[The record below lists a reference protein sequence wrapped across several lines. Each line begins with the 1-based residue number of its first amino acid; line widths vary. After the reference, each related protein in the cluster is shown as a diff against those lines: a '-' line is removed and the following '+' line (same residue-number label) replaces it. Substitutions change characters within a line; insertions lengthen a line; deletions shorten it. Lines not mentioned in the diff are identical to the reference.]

1 MTDNKSTEKISDPVE
16 LLEKII
22 ALKAGGETRSQ
33 QIDAV
38 KAIHG
43 ALSSDTNLLLE
54 APTGSGKTISYLI
67 PLIFNQS
74 RAVITTATKQLSE
87 QITGVDIPFM
97 QKSIKAV
104 APELKFT
111 AALLKGRD
119 NYYCLAKAEENRR
132 LEQQA
137 DVLFSM
143 DSGGPEIS
151 KTDAKAHQIGKEIKT
166 LTNWAEHTKTGDRS
180 EAPAVSDDIWRQY
193 SSTSAECPGRNI
205 CPFSDQCFA
214 ELAREN
220 AKKANIVITNHA
232 VVGLDLISE
241 DNPILGERDV
251 YVVDELHELDSYLS
265 SAWGTK
271 LTAKMLKDAH
281 KVFSQSATVNQSA
294 LEEVEMLSKKFNG
307 LCSTLE
313 EGVIVGE
320 KKILG
325 EFMHRLYASCSRL
338 AIDSMKDQ
346 KEGNNDATKKHAAVI
361 MKKAKELADS
371 AKLLMDDG
379 PDTVR
384 WLNVNEEDDVKTLYA
399 APLRVGPQLQ
409 EALSNRNATL
419 VGTSAT
425 IRVSGSFEIPIH
437 NLAMDTSG
445 VDHKTLALS
454 SPFDYPKQA
463 FMYIPQPDAFP
474 APVGKDRVDHSEAV
488 KKETRD
494 LVEAAGGR
502 ALCLYTTSYAAREN
516 GKYLREQFPKMN
528 ILVQG
533 EAPAPQLIEE
543 FQKDEKSVLVA
554 TMGMWHGLD
563 VPGPS
568 CSLVVMDKIPFKP
581 MSDPLSVARQQWAE
595 ENGRNGFMDVYVAE
609 ANVMLAQGAGRLIR
623 SSKDKGV
630 VAILDTRLLSKRYG
644 SSMLKSL
651 PPMMIFSDKKKVLA
665 GLERLAKT
673 LDT

>member
-1 MTDNKSTEKISDPVE
+1 MTNDEKPTSISNPVE
-16 LLEKII
+16 LLEEII

-38 KAIHG
+38 KAIHD
-43 ALSSDTNLLLE
+43 ALSSETNLLLE

-67 PLIFNQS
+67 PLIFNQTK
-74 RAVITTATKQLSE
+74 AVITTATKQLSE
-87 QITGVDIPFM
+87 QITGIDIPFM
-97 QKSIKAV
+97 QKSIKQV
-104 APELKFT
+104 APGLSFK

-119 NYYCLAKAEENRR
+119 NYFCLAKAEENRR

-137 DVLFSM
+137 DVLFSLEENGNV
-143 DSGGPEIS
+143 ST
-151 KTDAKAHQIGKEIKT
+151 KTDAKAQQIGKEIKQ
-166 LTNWAEHTKTGDRS
+166 LTNWADSTKTGDRS
-180 EAPAVSDDIWRQY
+180 EAPPVSDEIWRQY
-193 SSTSAECPGRNI
+193 SSTSAECPGKNI
-205 CPFSDQCFA
+205 CPFGEACFA
-214 ELAREN
+214 EFAREK
-220 AKKANIVITNHA
+220 AKKADIVITNHA

-241 DNPILGERDV
+241 ENPILGEREV
-251 YVVDELHELDSYLS
+251 FVFDELHELDSYLS

-271 LTAKMLKDAH
+271 LTTKMLKDAH
-281 KVFSQSATVNQSA
+281 KVFSQSATINQSA
-294 LEEVEMLSKKFNG
+294 LDEVEMLSKKFNG
-307 LCSTLE
+307 LCSTLD

-320 KKILG
+320 KKVLG
-325 EFMHRLYASCSRL
+325 EFMTRLYAACSRL
-338 AIDSMKDQ
+338 AIDALKDQ
-346 KEGNNDATKKHAAVI
+346 KEGNSDATKKHAAVVV
-361 MKKAKELADS
+361 KKAKELADS

-384 WLNVNEEDDVKTLYA
+384 WMTVQEDDDTRTLHA

-409 EALSNRNATL
+409 DALNNRNATM

-494 LVEAAGGR
+494 LVRAAGGR

-516 GKYLREQFPKMN
+516 GKYLREQFPNMN

-533 EAPAPQLIEE
+533 DAPSPQLIEE
-543 FQKDEKSVLVA
+543 FQNDEKSVLVA

-563 VPGPS
+563 IPGPS

-623 SSKDKGV
+623 SSRDKGV

-644 SSMLKSL
+644 TSMLKSL
-651 PPMMIFSDKKKVLA
+651 PPMMIFSDKKKVIA
-665 GLERLAKT
+665 GLERLAKS
-673 LDT
+673 LD